1 MKRSSFVKI
10 VALVLAALMALSVIF
25 AAIPYILAAESSA
38 SIRQTI
44 NSLEAEANEIAA
56 KKSALQKE
64 IDANKSKTKTT
75 VQKKAQI
82 DQQIEISRLEIQNIN
97 DQIQQFNL
105 LIAQKQAE
113 LDDGLSRQAEL
124 NNDYKLRIR
133 AMEESGSI
141 SYWSILFKASSFA
154 DLLDRLNMISEI
166 STSDQLMLKQM
177 QENNAHI
184 AAVRSEMEDD
194 RAHLSDK
201 TAELESLN
209 KELAAQRQE
218 SEEIILSLSD
228 ELNTLSERQ
237 EELDKAD
244 DALRAEIM
252 EAEKRYEAA
261 LTAEQQASLA
271 QQNANNPAG
280 GKGGTSF
287 ISPLPLGSCW
297 VTDSYGYRIHPI
309 YGYYGMHG
317 GVDLAA
323 PLGTPVYAIAAG
335 TVTRKGKTEANGNFI
350 GLTHGNGWG
359 SLYLHLDSFA
369 VNDGATVSQG
379 QIIGYVGSTGWATG
393 PHLHFEIHYNGATVN
408 PMDYITIK

>member
-1 MKRSSFVKI
+1 MKKNFVKI
-10 VALVLAALMALSVIF
+10 VALILAVLMALSVLF

-44 NSLEAEANEIAA
+44 NSLEAEANEIAS
-56 KKSALQKE
+56 KKNALQKE

-75 VQKKAQI
+75 VEKKAQI

-97 DQIQQFNL
+97 DQIQQYNL
-105 LIAQKQAE
+105 LIAQKQEE
-113 LDDGLSRQAEL
+113 LDEGLALQAQL
-124 NNDYKLRIR
+124 NSDYKLRIR
-133 AMEESGSI
+133 AMEESGTV
-141 SYWSILFKASSFA
+141 SYWSILFKASSFS
-154 DLLDRLNMISEI
+154 DLLDRLNMIREI
-166 STSDQLMLKQM
+166 STSDQMMLKQM
-177 QENNAHI
+177 QENNDRI
-184 AAVRSEMEDD
+184 AAARSDMESD
-194 RAHLSDK
+194 RELLSAK
-201 TAELESLN
+201 NAELNTLN
-209 KELAAQRQE
+209 SELAAQRQE
-218 SEEIILSLSD
+218 AEAVILELSE
-228 ELNTLSERQ
+228 ELNTLSERR

-244 DALRAEIM
+244 DKLRAEIM
-252 EAEKRYEAA
+252 DAEKKYEAA
-261 LTAEQQASLA
+261 LTAEQQATLA
-271 QQNANNPAG
+271 QQNVNNPAG
-280 GKGGTSF
+280 GQGGTSF
-287 ISPLPLGSCW
+287 ISPLPLGSCT

-323 PLGTPVYAIAAG
+323 PTGTPVYAIAAG
-335 TVTRKGKTEANGNFI
+335 TVTRKGKTEANGNYI

-408 PMDYITIK
+408 PMDYIKIR

>member
-1 MKRSSFVKI
+1 MNKKFVKV
-10 VALVLAALMALSVIF
+10 VALFLAVLMALSVLF
-25 AAIPYILAAESSA
+25 AAIPYMFAAESSA

-44 NSLEAEANEIAA
+44 NSLEAQANDIAA
-56 KKSALQKE
+56 KKNALQKE
-64 IDANKSKTKTT
+64 IDANKSKTQTT

-82 DQQIEISRLEIQNIN
+82 DQQIEISRLEVQNLN
-97 DQIQQFNL
+97 DQIQQYNL
-105 LIAQKQAE
+105 LIAQKQEE
-113 LDDGLSRQAEL
+113 LDEGLALQTQL
-124 NNDYKLRIR
+124 NEDYKLRIR
-133 AMEESGSI
+133 AMEESGTI
-141 SYWSILFKASSFA
+141 SYWSILFKASSFS
-154 DLLDRLNMISEI
+154 DLLDRLNMIREI

-177 QENNAHI
+177 QENNERI
-184 AAVRSEMEDD
+184 AATRIEMEAD
-194 RAHLSDK
+194 RERLTAK
-201 TAELESLN
+201 TAELETLSE
-209 KELAAQRQE
+209 ELAAQRQE
-218 SEEIILSLSD
+218 AEAIIVVLSE
-228 ELNTLSERQ
+228 ELNTLAERRD
-237 EELDKAD
+237 ELDKAD

-287 ISPLPLGSCW
+287 ISPLPLGSCR

-335 TVTRKGKTEANGNFI
+335 TVTRKGKTEANGNYI

-369 VNDGATVSQG
+369 VNDGDTVSQG

-408 PMDYITIK
+408 PMDYITIQ